1 MPYYQVLELPVVE
14 LCLALKGPVKLA
26 AVFKEQKLVE
36 LVATR
41 ETDGIIGRI
50 YAGKVER
57 VVSGLQAAFVNIG
70 GDKAAY
76 LQAVDVPLC
85 QLKGEKRDIATVLYP
100 GMIILVQVIR
110 ESFGEK
116 GPRVSMDLALA
127 SSLAVYRPLGNGIS
141 FSKSISNPNLKET
154 LVAKLSSPLTSPLKG
169 GVTVRTQAQ
178 DVAPENVVSEV
189 NYLQAS
195 WQRAQS
201 KHDGLYLGEIWS
213 PNDFK
218 AQIASLKNV
227 WAPQVIVSDED
238 LAPEEISV
246 LNSNASCGASDILN
260 NNVLAQVRGND
271 FAAIFPRFV
280 AEINKLLA
288 RKVTLPCGGEI
299 IIDET
304 EALTVID
311 VDSSAFVG
319 AGKNRANDV
328 ALKTNLEAATII
340 ARELKL
346 RNIGGAIIIDF
357 INLADKK
364 SQAMVLARLNEALAQ
379 DKTSSICFGFTK
391 LGLVE
396 ISRKRQAPSIKQLL
410 TTNCLYCGAGVMPNK
425 FWQVCNMRAE
435 ILALIQTS
443 RKPKALKVCCDLET
457 AELYQSIYGK
467 HNLNIEWVL
476 SPNQPKATGYEVL
489 MA

>member
-1 MPYYQVLELPVVE
+1 M
-14 LCLALKGPVKLA
+14 
-26 AVFKEQKLVE
+26 
-36 LVATR
+36 
-41 ETDGIIGRI
+41 
-50 YAGKVER
+50 
-57 VVSGLQAAFVNIG
+57 
-70 GDKAAY
+70 
-76 LQAVDVPLC
+76 
-85 QLKGEKRDIATVLYP
+85 
-100 GMIILVQVIR
+100 
-110 ESFGEK
+110 
-116 GPRVSMDLALA
+116 
-127 SSLAVYRPLGNGIS
+127 
-141 FSKSISNPNLKET
+141 
-154 LVAKLSSPLTSPLKG
+154 
-169 GVTVRTQAQ
+169 
-178 DVAPENVVSEV
+178 
-189 NYLQAS
+189 
-195 WQRAQS
+195 
-201 KHDGLYLGEIWS
+201 
-213 PNDFK
+213 
-218 AQIASLKNV
+218 
-227 WAPQVIVSDED
+227 PQVIVSDED

-246 LNSNASCGASDILN
+246 LNSNANCGASDNLN
-260 NNVLAQVRGND
+260 NNVSVQVRRND
-271 FAAIFPRFV
+271 FVAIFPRLV

-288 RKVTLPCGGEI
+288 HKVTLPCGGEI

-319 AGKNRANDV
+319 AGKNRGNDV

-410 TTNCLYCGAGVMPNK
+410 TTNCLYCGAGVTPNK

-435 ILALIQTS
+435 ILYLMLHS
-443 RKPKALKVCCDLET
+443 KKPKALKVCCDLET